1 MDRRYFS
8 CAALASYDDSEPPA
22 NPGRVFSQE
31 EVNRLLADDRR
42 KHQARIDRVQR
53 TLEEVS
59 ASKNLSVK
67 EREQLATQLEA
78 MAAENRTREEQ
89 LVHERTQLEKQHA
102 QMLADEKKNTDA
114 WRKRFED
121 SAIQNALVDASHR
134 SDAFSTDQILRL
146 LRPSTRVVERADE
159 RGKGTGDY
167 EVVVDLPDTDE
178 QGNPT
183 TRTLSAR
190 DALETMQTKP
200 TYGNLFKSNAVSGI
214 ASSSGAG
221 VTPGGKIDVRN
232 LTQEQYM
239 ELRRTNPA
247 AVGLRPNKRSH
258 L

>member
-22 NPGRVFSQE
+22 NPGRAFSQE

-102 QMLADEKKNTDA
+102 QALADEKKNTDDGA
-114 WRKRFED
+114 SGSRTARFRTRWWTPHTEAML
-121 SAIQNALVDASHR
+121 SAPTKSCDFCGRARGSSKGQTSAARGLATTRSSSIFPTPTSRAIRPPARYLARGIGDDAGKADLR
-134 SDAFSTDQILRL
+134 QPLQVEPVERRL
-146 LRPSTRVVERADE
+146 LQALGLASCRVARSTFA
-159 RGKGTGDY
+159 
-167 EVVVDLPDTDE
+167 
-178 QGNPT
+178 
-183 TRTLSAR
+183 
-190 DALETMQTKP
+190 
-200 TYGNLFKSNAVSGI
+200 I
-214 ASSSGAG
+214 
-221 VTPGGKIDVRN
+221 
-232 LTQEQYM
+232 
-239 ELRRTNPA
+239 
-247 AVGLRPNKRSH
+247 
-258 L
+258 

>member
-22 NPGRVFSQE
+22 DPGRVFSQE

-67 EREQLATQLEA
+67 EREQLATQMEA

-89 LVHERTQLEKQHA
+89 LVHERTQLEKHHA
-102 QMLADEKKNTDA
+102 QALADEQKNTES

-121 SAIQNALVDASHR
+121 GAIQNALVDAAHR

-167 EVVVDLPDTDE
+167 EVVVDLPDADE

-183 TRTLSAR
+183 TRTLSVR
-190 DALETMQTKP
+190 EALETMQAKP
-200 TYGNLFKSNAVSGI
+200 VYGNLFKSNLVSGV

-221 VTPGGKIDVRN
+221 VMPGGKIDVRN